1 MKKTLLTMACLLL
14 GGMMAWAQKAAP
26 AVGCMYEG
34 VPFNN
39 ASANGKWLVSN
50 VQSAVYIFDV
60 DGNKVYEF
68 MDENYVD
75 AYFAGYGRSVTN
87 DGMVVGMM
95 QKLVDPETY
104 TSETN
109 AAYFKNGEW
118 VVLPQM
124 SGVKAGMNAAHAC
137 TPDGRVICGAL
148 APDGVN
154 LGSSGQA
161 LLFPVVWTLGADNQ
175 YVCEKLP
182 CPEKDFTGRF
192 PQYITAMDI
201 SDDGNT
207 IVGQI
212 RDYSG
217 FYIVPILYTR
227 NSEGQWSYQVVAGDV
242 VYDAEKFK
250 NLPAWKESPDYPEQ
264 SDYITA
270 EEQAAYDAAEKAYWE
285 LYQRCQDGDADWDD
299 LGEYPEM
306 ENFMSEAERQAYQ
319 AAVSQYY
326 ADLATWEPIKQ
337 AYDAAL
343 DEGTTGKSCLFNSIH
358 LSPDGRYI
366 LADFS
371 EPDPNADPFSWVPS
385 ALYSNYVVDV
395 SKDDKAVYVTKTNM
409 VSTGIQNNGNYIVAG
424 PASDMA
430 RSSYVATA
438 GSEKVTPIIDWCRA
452 QRKTAA
458 ANFMDENLHFEVT
471 NYIYDPE
478 TGMESEEVV
487 GDSLITGTALFTA
500 DGEHI
505 VSWFSNPTTY
515 QYVSYTI
522 DLSDEAQ
529 SGIRGV
535 EVAEG
540 EAQVLRREYF
550 NLQGQRIAAPTK
562 GVYLEK
568 VTTNKGSFTRKQLR

>member
-1 MKKTLLTMACLLL
+1 MACLLL

-34 VPFNN
+34 LPFNN

-161 LLFPVVWTLGADNQ
+161 LLFPVVWTRGADNQ

-201 SDDGNT
+201 SDDGNA

-217 FYIVPILYTR
+217 FYIVPILYNR

-264 SDYITA
+264 GDYITDFVGPLGKA
-270 EEQAAYDAAEKAYWE
+270 TEIEGLKKVCVVGGGVGCAIAYPIAKVMHEAGVEVTFIGGFRSADIVILKEE
-285 LYQRCQDGDADWDD
+285 L
-299 LGEYPEM
+299 
-306 ENFMSEAERQAYQ
+306 
-319 AAVSQYY
+319 AAVSDKLIMCTDDGSYGEKGFTTQY
-326 ADLATWEPIKQ
+326 LKQ
-337 AYDAAL
+337 EIDANIA
-343 DEGTTGKSCLFNSIH
+343 EGKPQFDRVIAIG
-358 LSPDGRYI
+358 PDI
-366 LADFS
+366 MMKFLADVTRPYGIKTIIS
-371 EPDPNADPFSWVPS
+371 LDPIM
-385 ALYSNYVVDV
+385 VD
-395 SKDDKAVYVTKTNM
+395 
-409 VSTGIQNNGNYIVAG
+409 G
-424 PASDMA
+424 
-430 RSSYVATA
+430 
-438 GSEKVTPIIDWCRA
+438 
-452 QRKTAA
+452 
-458 ANFMDENLHFEVT
+458 
-471 NYIYDPE
+471 
-478 TGMESEEVV
+478 TGMCGGCRVIVGGETKFACVDGPDFDAHEVDF
-487 GDSLITGTALFTA
+487 DSLLKRAAFYKDEQDQAAQHICNMTG
-500 DGEHI
+500 GKR
-505 VSWFSNPTTY
+505 N
-515 QYVSYTI
+515 
-522 DLSDEAQ
+522 
-529 SGIRGV
+529 G
-535 EVAEG
+535 
-540 EAQVLRREYF
+540 
-550 NLQGQRIAAPTK
+550 
-562 GVYLEK
+562 
-568 VTTNKGSFTRKQLR
+568 